1 MCPCGKTRNMT
12 FNKKRGNNIIFD
24 IVVVGAGPAGIA
36 FACGFAETNV
46 KIVIVDKLPR
56 EVIANP
62 KIDGRE
68 IALTHH
74 SVKILKKLNVWR
86 DISSKSISVIKE
98 ARILD
103 GNSTYFLNFNHR
115 EIKKKNLGYLIPN
128 HVIRKNLYKRLRKL
142 SNITLIDKAECVS
155 INTNKQYSSI
165 VLSNGK
171 KIKTSLVVAA
181 DSRFS
186 KIRSKMSIPA
196 FIRDFNKDMIVCRMK
211 HEKHH
216 QNIAYEFFRYNQ
228 TQASLPYIKNQS
240 GIIITATKD
249 LTSALMKM
257 DKKKFNKEMEN
268 SFNNF
273 FGKMKLLGK
282 RYSYPMITTYA
293 KKFISHRFALIGD
306 AAVGMHPVTAHGFN
320 LNLKGLEI
328 LINEIRAAIK
338 NRTDIGL
345 ITVLK
350 NYQTKLHLV
359 AAPVYLATNGIVNL
373 YTSTILPAKLTR
385 QFILRFV
392 NVVKPAKQAFLNML
406 K

>member
-1 MCPCGKTRNMT
+1 MIHKNTN
-12 FNKKRGNNIIFD
+12 FD
-24 IVVVGAGPAGIA
+24 IAVVGAGPTGIA
-36 FACGFAETNV
+36 FACGFVGTNIKV
-46 KIVIVDKLPR
+46 AIIDKLPR

-86 DISSKSISVIKE
+86 YNSNKSISVIKE
-98 ARILD
+98 ARVLD
-103 GNSTYFLNFNHR
+103 GDSKYFLNFDHQ
-115 EIKKKNLGYLIPN
+115 EIQKDCLGYLIPN
-128 HVIRKNLYKRLRKL
+128 HIIRKNLYKRLKNFP
-142 SNITLIDKAECVS
+142 NITFINKAECLS
-155 INTNKQYSSI
+155 INTGNQYASI
-165 VLSNGK
+165 ALSNGE

-186 KIRSKMSIPA
+186 KIRSKMGISA
-196 FIRDFNKDMIVCRMK
+196 FTHDFKKNMIVCRMK
-211 HEKHH
+211 HEKSHK
-216 QNIAYEFFRYNQ
+216 NIAYEFFRYNQ
-228 TQASLPYIKNQS
+228 TQATLPYIKNQS
-240 GIIITATKD
+240 GIVTTGDKNF
-249 LTSALMKM
+249 TSDLMKM
-257 DKKKFNKEMEN
+257 NKKKFNKEIEN

-282 RYSYPMITTYA
+282 RYSYPMVTTYT
-293 KKFISHRFALIGD
+293 KKFTSHRFAVIGD

-320 LNLKGLEI
+320 LGLKGLEI
-328 LINEIRAAIK
+328 LINEIKAAIK
-338 NRTDIGL
+338 NKTDIGL
-345 ITVLK
+345 TAVLK
-350 NYQTKLHLV
+350 NYQTKLHRV

-392 NVVKPAKQAFLNML
+392 NTVKPVKQTFLNIL

>member
-1 MCPCGKTRNMT
+1 MT

-24 IVVVGAGPAGIA
+24 IVVVGGGPTGIA
-36 FACGFAETNV
+36 FACGFAETNIKV
-46 KIVIVDKLPR
+46 AIVDKLPR

-86 DISSKSISVIKE
+86 HISSKLISVIKE
-98 ARILD
+98 ARVLD
-103 GNSTYFLNFNHR
+103 GDSTYFLNFNHQ
-115 EIKKKNLGYLIPN
+115 EIQKECLGYLIPN
-128 HVIRKNLYKRLRKL
+128 HVIRKNLYKRLRDL
-142 SNITLIDKAECVS
+142 SNITLINKAECLS
-155 INTNKQYSSI
+155 ININKQYASI

-186 KIRSKMSIPA
+186 KMRSKMGISA
-196 FIRDFNKDMIVCRMK
+196 FTRNFNKNMIVCRME
-211 HEKHH
+211 HEKPH
-216 QNIAYEFFRYNQ
+216 QSIAYEFFRYNQ

-240 GIIITATKD
+240 GIITTATKD

-282 RYSYPMITTYA
+282 RYSYPMVTTYA
-293 KKFISHRFALIGD
+293 KKFVSHRFAVIGD

-320 LNLKGLEI
+320 LGLKGLEI
-328 LINEIRAAIK
+328 LIDEIQTARK
-338 NRTDIGL
+338 HKTDIGL
-345 ITVLK
+345 TVVLK
-350 NYQTKLHLV
+350 NYQSKLHRA
-359 AAPVYLATNGIVNL
+359 AAPVYLATNAIINL

-392 NVVKPAKQAFLNML
+392 NIVKPVKQTFLNIL